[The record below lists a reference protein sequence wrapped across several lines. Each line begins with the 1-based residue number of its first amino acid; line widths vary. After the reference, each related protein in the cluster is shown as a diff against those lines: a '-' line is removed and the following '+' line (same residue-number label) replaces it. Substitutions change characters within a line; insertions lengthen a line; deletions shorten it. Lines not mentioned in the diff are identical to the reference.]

1 MTDNDLNEQVNVT
14 VDDASVITVPI
25 DATLQNSNEAADAK
39 AVGDALALKA
49 DKSELQAAVKV
60 NNQPA
65 DAQGLIL
72 IDGRHIPVSD
82 QDTET
87 LANAVTDLKG
97 KTAADIP
104 MSSDSGAKTIAE
116 VVNANS
122 EAIEGMEEMTGATM
136 PIESGS
142 QTTVKAAIE
151 ARVKTVNRKAPDA
164 DGDVDLSVVP
174 LAENLQSDKME
185 SVEGSFIIR
194 TTGGNAS
201 VSDGKAYPLH
211 LFGSADHAGYV
222 AEQLNMT
229 VIPIARTEPDEP
241 ITATIDR
248 DTFVAY
254 VDESSTINL
263 YYTTEWSADP
273 ELYGITV
280 TGTPEA
286 GDQIT
291 VVYVKEVRGTITV
304 ANPARLVG
312 TGWNLFDYNNG
323 YARVVKYSTEYGYKI
338 GGSYASLQFS
348 ATLTGERSSITPGVD
363 GLFNVPS
370 DGYVFVTGGNN
381 TDTYIL
387 TTWSDWMEGPS
398 SGYWEPYRESGID
411 LSAVMTT
418 YFHNGLLAVGTTR
431 DEIDLSAKRS
441 ISRIER
447 MAYSEENRAAA
458 AASGRSYDFD
468 QNYIYIVRE
477 SAVISAITIDT
488 TYNVSE
494 HGLEWFTETTLPVIS
509 EILYGK
515 NLRDKL
521 ERDVVTISAQTL
533 TEEEKAQVRT
543 NIGAMSQADGDK
555 KLVAPTTAGTA
566 GQLLHLK
573 ADGGTEWTTQGTP
586 TDAQV
591 GTAVSAWLTAH
602 PEATTTVEDGAI
614 SRAKLN
620 DDLKAKTDAVPD
632 LKSAIVQTSSVSEDA
647 KAANIFEGKQSN
659 VVGSYMTRSADG
671 YSGEHC
677 VGTLRYQVYEYIS
690 STFALSSSNQYTLYI
705 VPKHHKASYGKICF
719 VMRDQTSAANVKVGG
734 QDLIWEIG
742 TGNNVLQ
749 FTPDANYSTVYFNI
763 YNNDENYQSGMSI
776 DETFYIYLLN
786 GAFGDKDVF
795 TNEKIY
801 KTMSEQFGD
810 VTKNKDLFRMSKIS
824 PTVIEN
830 NLIKDS
836 LISLSYGG
844 LTITP
849 DKSTSSVEIV
859 GTLAYQI
866 NRYIN
871 NANIAIETGKE
882 YTLFIAARMEKA
894 YNKGIKFILY
904 DQTSGTPVTADGKDV
919 CYSLDNNLPVVFTP
933 DGDHAKVFINIYQET
948 EVGGIVLDNDYYI
961 YLVEGYY
968 TADKFTT
975 TESDISKVIYDS
987 ILSKNILSG
996 NLFDGKQYNNY
1007 NTTNI
1012 RRTVDGYSS
1021 VHITGTLQFH
1031 IYEFISKLITLESGK
1046 AYTLFIKPK
1055 KWENKYNKIFFN
1067 LKDQTTNDFVKT
1079 GGQSLFYQMNRRKAF
1094 TFVPDADYSSVFVNI
1109 YQDDPLYSSGMEIDE
1124 TFYIYLVEGD
1134 YATSD
1139 LTIPDTDEELYAYDY
1154 ERTQVTNALIVG
1166 LPVLELTGETNLMTK
1181 DDEVTL
1187 QWVYN
1192 GSHGNCTMKWQGS
1205 SSVAYSK
1212 KNYTIKFN
1220 SKIDMGWGEQK
1231 KYCLKANYIDDTSSL
1246 NLCCAKLWSEIVA
1259 NRDTHP
1265 AIPVAA
1271 NKGAMDGF
1279 PIIIMLNGK
1288 FHGLYTMNTPKDK
1301 WTFGMGSGETEYI
1314 VTAEQGTP
1322 ATSFKALTDLE
1333 GDDFELEYA
1342 PDGVSVDTVKT
1353 SLNTMITSVMNASL
1367 RGWESAVDPYLD
1379 VNTAIDYMI
1388 FSALITNLDGVN
1400 KNYILTTY
1408 DGTKW
1413 WFNAYDLD
1421 STFGLYWTG
1430 GSYVSAGHTP
1440 TSFAGMDITSGIF
1453 HLIYS
1458 YSKPA
1463 LIARYRQ
1470 LRSYLLSEE
1479 HIYSTFYNF
1488 CVKIP
1493 EPIHAEDQKKWP
1505 LKPGT
1510 NTNTLARI
1518 MENFRL
1524 RCAFID
1530 AEIDAMET

>member
-1 MTDNDLNEQVNVT
+1 MADMTRVSM
-14 VDDASVITVPI
+14 SVRGAEVVTVPI
-25 DATLQNSNEAADAK
+25 DDTLTIEGQAADAK
-39 AVGDALALKA
+39 AVGDKLALKA

-82 QDTET
+82 EDAET
-87 LANAVTDLKG
+87 LAEAVTDLKG
-97 KTAADIP
+97 QTAENIP

-116 VVNANS
+116 VVNANA
-122 EAIEGMEEMTGATM
+122 EAIESMEEMTGATM

-229 VIPIARTEPDEP
+229 VIPITRTEPDEP

-418 YFHNGLLAVGTTR
+418 YFPNGLLAVGTTR

-566 GQLLHLK
+566 GQLLHLN

-632 LKSAIVQTSSVSEDA
+632 LKSAIDDITDAVINTSETGITSTGTETGAIETDGTIDSNYNTCTALSFIVEPSTLYRFRGTFLWNKVGIAFYDSNNTFIEYKESNNPPQATNTHFNSIYRTPANCTKVKVSKVDSYTCSAAQIVYTNNLGDDVTTINNTIGDA
-647 KAANIFEGKQSN
+647 TLKTKSATLKA
-659 VVGSYMTRSADG
+659 
-671 YSGEHC
+671 
-677 VGTLRYQVYEYIS
+677 GTNENWDAVCYIS
-690 STFALSSSNQYTLYI
+690 DKIAFNEYLQNLFVLFRWNDT
-705 VPKHHKASYGKICF
+705 YGY
-719 VMRDQTSAANVKVGG
+719 VSDQT
-734 QDLIWEIG
+734 
-742 TGNNVLQ
+742 
-749 FTPDANYSTVYFNI
+749 
-763 YNNDENYQSGMSI
+763 GMSI
-776 DETFYIYLLN
+776 IAAQKFPYD
-786 GAFGDKDVF
+786 
-795 TNEKIY
+795 
-801 KTMSEQFGD
+801 
-810 VTKNKDLFRMSKIS
+810 
-824 PTVIEN
+824 
-830 NLIKDS
+830 
-836 LISLSYGG
+836 
-844 LTITP
+844 
-849 DKSTSSVEIV
+849 VEITNLHYPDFV
-859 GTLAYQI
+859 GAYVKTFSSILATPANLVDTISYTFAGDGAVSSIILPKDTYWTVQFT
-866 NRYIN
+866 RPG
-871 NANIAIETGKE
+871 NANIDLTTYKIIPNFIAGDNINFTSQLKINNTHVVGKKFAQYTKIQDAVDAASSGDTIYILPGTYEEAVSAWGKELHFVGFDRDSTIILEKSGLYSTPPLEVNIGSVRNLTLIETGEGSSWGDDGGKGRAYAVHIE
-882 YTLFIAARMEKA
+882 NGDGYTGVGELWFDNCKLINYAHAAI
-894 YNKGIKFILY
+894 GCGLY
-904 DQTSGTPVTADGKDV
+904 QDLHVHFNNCYMYSGRADDVLDDYYRGTFYYHTCVAEDITGQQMTVKDCEIINEGTACFFGGVTPNATS
-919 CYSLDNNLPVVFTP
+919 
-933 DGDHAKVFINIYQET
+933 AKCRSTFINNNFFAMSAQTQNTNDIA
-948 EVGGIVLDNDYYI
+948 IVY
-961 YLVEGYY
+961 
-968 TADKFTT
+968 
-975 TESDISKVIYDS
+975 
-987 ILSKNILSG
+987 NIL
-996 NLFDGKQYNNY
+996 N
-1007 NTTNI
+1007 
-1012 RRTVDGYSS
+1012 
-1021 VHITGTLQFH
+1021 FH
-1031 IYEFISKLITLESGK
+1031 DCK
-1046 AYTLFIKPK
+1046 
-1055 KWENKYNKIFFN
+1055 
-1067 LKDQTTNDFVKT
+1067 
-1079 GGQSLFYQMNRRKAF
+1079 
-1094 TFVPDADYSSVFVNI
+1094 
-1109 YQDDPLYSSGMEIDE
+1109 
-1124 TFYIYLVEGD
+1124 
-1134 YATSD
+1134 
-1139 LTIPDTDEELYAYDY
+1139 
-1154 ERTQVTNALIVG
+1154 
-1166 LPVLELTGETNLMTK
+1166 
-1181 DDEVTL
+1181 
-1187 QWVYN
+1187 
-1192 GSHGNCTMKWQGS
+1192 
-1205 SSVAYSK
+1205 
-1212 KNYTIKFN
+1212 
-1220 SKIDMGWGEQK
+1220 
-1231 KYCLKANYIDDTSSL
+1231 
-1246 NLCCAKLWSEIVA
+1246 
-1259 NRDTHP
+1259 
-1265 AIPVAA
+1265 
-1271 NKGAMDGF
+1271 
-1279 PIIIMLNGK
+1279 LNG
-1288 FHGLYTMNTPKDK
+1288 N
-1301 WTFGMGSGETEYI
+1301 S
-1314 VTAEQGTP
+1314 
-1322 ATSFKALTDLE
+1322 
-1333 GDDFELEYA
+1333 
-1342 PDGVSVDTVKT
+1342 
-1353 SLNTMITSVMNASL
+1353 
-1367 RGWESAVDPYLD
+1367 RG
-1379 VNTAIDYMI
+1379 NNI
-1388 FSALITNLDGVN
+1388 
-1400 KNYILTTY
+1400 
-1408 DGTKW
+1408 
-1413 WFNAYDLD
+1413 
-1421 STFGLYWTG
+1421 
-1430 GSYVSAGHTP
+1430 
-1440 TSFAGMDITSGIF
+1440 
-1453 HLIYS
+1453 
-1458 YSKPA
+1458 PA
-1463 LIARYRQ
+1463 LNA
-1470 LRSYLLSEE
+1470 
-1479 HIYSTFYNF
+1479 
-1488 CVKIP
+1488 P
-1493 EPIHAEDQKKWP
+1493 
-1505 LKPGT
+1505 
-1510 NTNTLARI
+1510 
-1518 MENFRL
+1518 
-1524 RCAFID
+1524 
-1530 AEIDAMET
+1530 